1 MNTSNMKNIVIL
13 KDLPSNLVDEAIIF
27 LKENTKQR
35 KLEVVDD
42 KSNKNNDNIRLLD
55 ARRKITEEKN
65 DYIVNEAKM
74 IVSDYISKEEN
85 KYNSQKYIKLKQ
97 KYKKQKKL
105 IIILSICFSVSII
118 LNFVI

>member
-13 KDLPSNLVDEAIIF
+13 KDLPSNLVEEAIIF
-27 LKENTKQR
+27 LKENSKQR
-35 KLEVVDD
+35 KLEFIED
-42 KSNKNNDNIRLLD
+42 KPNRNNENINILGTKN
-55 ARRKITEEKN
+55 EKDKN
-65 DYIVNEAKM
+65 EYIVNEAKM

-105 IIILSICFSVSII
+105 SIILSICFSISII

>member
-105 IIILSICFSVSII
+105 IIILSICFSDRKSV
-118 LNFVI
+118 V